1 MSLHKFTKLA
11 QVKSDF
17 SGFVVGK
24 KRVLTGTIP
33 EEPLHIKSCFRSGQ
47 P

>member
-24 KRVLTGTIP
+24 KKSFDGDNSWRTIAYQVVL
-33 EEPLHIKSCFRSGQ
+33 
-47 P
+47 